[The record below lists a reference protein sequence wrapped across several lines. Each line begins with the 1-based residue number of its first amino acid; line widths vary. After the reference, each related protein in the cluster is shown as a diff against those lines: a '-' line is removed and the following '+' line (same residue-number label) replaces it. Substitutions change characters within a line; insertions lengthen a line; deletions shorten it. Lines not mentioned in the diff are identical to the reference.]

1 MSIGISVFLLLAG
14 AILRF
19 AVTWSPKNVD
29 LQIIGVI
36 LMIGGGAGLIA
47 SIILY
52 FMKRR
57 RLQAQ
62 EAAFQPPRYTE
73 PPPHYTEPPP
83 SPYME
88 PPPTRYMEPPQ
99 PPP

>member
-1 MSIGISVFLLLAG
+1 MSIGISIFLLLAG

-19 AVTWSPKNVD
+19 AVTWSPEHIN
-29 LQIIGVI
+29 LQIVGVI
-36 LMIGGGAGLIA
+36 FMIAGGAGLIA

-73 PPPHYTEPPP
+73 PPPRYTDTPPHYTEPPP
-83 SPYME
+83 P
-88 PPPTRYMEPPQ
+88 RYMEPPQ
-99 PPP
+99 PPL